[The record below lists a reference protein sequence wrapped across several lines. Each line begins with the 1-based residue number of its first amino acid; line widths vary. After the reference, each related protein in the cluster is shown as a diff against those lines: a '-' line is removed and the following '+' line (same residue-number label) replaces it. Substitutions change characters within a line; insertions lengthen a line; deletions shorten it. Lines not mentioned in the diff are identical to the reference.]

1 MKLDRLKKFF
11 TIDPLHILVTC
22 ITNIIVAIIYYLRFP
37 LYLPE
42 VNILNVFLFVCSFLI
57 ILLVIACLEC
67 IKSNKAKCLLYAIF
81 FSILVFLM
89 LPDESEL
96 SFFEVN
102 CGLFMMMLLFSPVLQ
117 LIYQI
122 IAYKK
127 STKKFFTA
135 ETFDKIGKNILQL
148 IIVLAAEFAV
158 MLLAGLLVAF
168 IEWAMRDKALFEA
181 LSINSEYFEFNG
193 YLNQG
198 FAIASLFS
206 YFATIILIK
215 KAWLQ
220 KLNRIFISVLIATI
234 MVNFIAYVVYVF
246 GEDVDFFDPLSYT
259 ITSES
264 FNPYNVPMLKE
275 GMSKEEIINL
285 VGEPMSEIPQKMTF
299 TKYENQDGYA
309 YHLSV
314 FFDEDGKASKIS
326 SYWFWL

>member
-22 ITNIIVAIIYYLRFP
+22 ITNIIVAIIYYLCFP

-127 STKKFFTA
+127 STKKFFLN
-135 ETFDKIGKNILQL
+135 F
-148 IIVLAAEFAV
+148 
-158 MLLAGLLVAF
+158 
-168 IEWAMRDKALFEA
+168 LF
-181 LSINSEYFEFNG
+181 Y
-193 YLNQG
+193 YL
-198 FAIASLFS
+198 
-206 YFATIILIK
+206 K
-215 KAWLQ
+215 
-220 KLNRIFISVLIATI
+220 
-234 MVNFIAYVVYVF
+234 
-246 GEDVDFFDPLSYT
+246 FF
-259 ITSES
+259 
-264 FNPYNVPMLKE
+264 V
-275 GMSKEEIINL
+275 
-285 VGEPMSEIPQKMTF
+285 
-299 TKYENQDGYA
+299 
-309 YHLSV
+309 
-314 FFDEDGKASKIS
+314 
-326 SYWFWL
+326 

>member
-22 ITNIIVAIIYYLRFP
+22 ITNVIAAIAFYLRFP
-37 LYLPE
+37 PE
-42 VNILNVFLFVCSFLI
+42 ANIQTAFVFVCSFFII
-57 ILLVIACLEC
+57 ILVTTYLEC
-67 IKSNKAKCLLYAIF
+67 IKSNKAKALLCAIV
-81 FSILVFLM
+81 FSILVFLKIY
-89 LPDESEL
+89 ESDASL
-96 SFFEVN
+96 FENV
-102 CGLFMMMLLFSPVLQ
+102 CSLFVIMLLFSPVSQ

-122 IAYKK
+122 IIYKK
-127 STKKFFTA
+127 EHKTIFTD

-181 LSINSEYFEFNG
+181 LSLNLDFSS
-193 YLNQG
+193 YLNEG
-198 FAIASLFS
+198 FAVASLFS
-206 YFATIILIK
+206 FFATIILIK

-220 KLNRIFISVLIATI
+220 KLNRIFVSVLIATI
-234 MVNFIAYVVYVF
+234 LINILAYGVYTF
-246 GEDVDFFDPLSYT
+246 SDELDAFNPLFYT
-259 ITSES
+259 TTSES
-264 FNPYNVPMLKE
+264 FNPYNVPLLKE
-275 GMSKEEIINL
+275 GMTREEIVNL
-285 VGEPMSEIPQKMTF
+285 VGEPMSETSQKMTF
-299 TKYENQDGYA
+299 TEYEYNDGYA